1 MAGTVRHPD
10 WKTTLKERL
19 SYCVGFSASVGESVL
34 LQIWLTT
41 YLLMTGLDVGVTAII
56 LLIVKTIDAVDD
68 MLFGWIVD
76 RFNPANNRFLR
87 KFVGTGR
94 FIPWLRLCFAV
105 MPVAVILL
113 YHIPSG
119 APDWVK
125 IVWFCGTYLMA
136 DLGYTILDVPMNA
149 LLTTMTNESGERDSI
164 IMLRSYVMLAIVGT
178 VYLGV
183 TVLISEHIGVS
194 IGSAITIF
202 SVMMMICIL
211 PMIFN
216 VKERAIMEVHTADG
230 EEAEKLTFI
239 ESMKCLLKNRNLLSY
254 HGGSLISGC
263 LATGSAV
270 SLFASY
276 YLFGNSLFS
285 LVLSLP
291 ALVFTAVMT
300 AFIPKLAQKFDKNR
314 IRMVCLSIGLVTGAL
329 IYFVGYRNIPLYLAA
344 FLLNLIP
351 TGIAGA
357 ISSYLVPNCIEY
369 GKYKTGKD
377 ATGISF
383 AFGTFTAKFP
393 SAIASSLGLWL
404 LGLYGWVSI
413 EAESFAEI
421 AALGVTQSA
430 SAIHGLW
437 AITAGYPLIGGL
449 LAYICYLFYN
459 LTDKDAAVMAK
470 CNSGEITRE
479 EAEKML
485 SKKY

>member
-1 MAGTVRHPD
+1 MAKKIMHPD
-10 WKTTLKERL
+10 WKTSLKERL
-19 SYCVGFSASVGESVL
+19 SYSTGFSASVGESVL
-34 LQIWLTT
+34 LQVWLTT
-41 YLLMTGLDVGVTAII
+41 YLLMTGMDVGVTAVA
-56 LLIVKTIDAVDD
+56 LLIIKTIDAVDD

-87 KFVGTGR
+87 KIVGTGR

-105 MPVAVILL
+105 MPVAVVLL
-113 YHIPSG
+113 YHIPEGVSE
-119 APDWVK
+119 WVK
-125 IVWFCGTYLMA
+125 VTWFCTAYLLA
-136 DLGYTILDVPMNA
+136 DIGYTILDVPMNA
-149 LLTTMTNESGERDSI
+149 LLTTMTEEGGERDSI
-164 IMLRSYVMLAIVGT
+164 IMLRSFFMLLIAGS

-183 TVLISEHIGVS
+183 TVLISEHVGIS
-194 IGSAITIF
+194 ISSAITIF
-202 SVMMMICIL
+202 SVIMLICIL

-216 VKERAIMEVHTADG
+216 VRERAIMAVHTQ
-230 EEAEKLTFI
+230 EEEPLRKFTFV
-239 ESMKCLLKNRNLLSY
+239 ESIKCLLQNRNLLA
-254 HGGSLISGC
+254 HQCGSLISGC

-276 YLFGNSLFS
+276 YLFGDSLFS
-285 LVLSLP
+285 LVLSVPTMVLTS
-291 ALVFTAVMT
+291 LITFFV
-300 AFIPKLAQKFDKNR
+300 PKWARKHDKNR
-314 IRMVCLSIGLVTGAL
+314 MRMVCLTIGLVTGPL
-329 IYFVGYRNIPLYLAA
+329 IYFVGYKNIPLYLVV
-344 FLLNLIP
+344 FFLNLIP
-351 TGIAGA
+351 TSIAGA

-383 AFGTFTAKFP
+383 ALGTFTAKFP

-421 AALGVTQSA
+421 AALGITQSE

-437 AITAGYPLIGGL
+437 AITAGYPLIGTV

-459 LTDKDAAVMAK
+459 LTDKDAAIMAK
-470 CNSGEITRE
+470 CNTGEITRE
-479 EAEKML
+479 EAEKLL

>member
-1 MAGTVRHPD
+1 MARTARHPE

-19 SYCVGFSASVGESVL
+19 SYCMGFSASVGESVL
-34 LQIWLTT
+34 LQVWLTT
-41 YLLMTGLDVGVTAII
+41 YLLMTGLDVGVTAVI
-56 LLIVKTIDAVDD
+56 LLIIKTIDAVDD

-76 RFNPANNRFLR
+76 RFNPADSRILR
-87 KFVGTGR
+87 KYVGTGR

-105 MPVAVILL
+105 MPVAVVLL
-113 YHIPSG
+113 YHIPAG

-125 IVWFCGTYLMA
+125 IAWFCAAYLMA

-149 LLTTMTNESGERDSI
+149 LLTTMTSDGGERDSI
-164 IMLRSYVMLAIVGT
+164 IMLRSYMMMAIDGA

-183 TVLISEHIGVS
+183 TVLISEHIGMS
-194 IGSAITIF
+194 IGSAITLF
-202 SVMMMICIL
+202 SVMMTVCML
-211 PMIFN
+211 PMVFN
-216 VKERAIMEVHTADG
+216 VKERAIMEVHAAEG
-230 EEAEKLTFI
+230 EEKITFT
-239 ESMKCLLKNRNLLSY
+239 ESVRCLLRNRNLLSY
-254 HGGSLISGC
+254 HGGSLVSGC

-276 YLFGNSLFS
+276 YLFGDSLFS
-285 LVLSLP
+285 LVLSVP
-291 ALVFTAVMT
+291 ALVFTAIMT
-300 AFIPKLAQKFDKNR
+300 AFIPKLAEKYDKNR
-314 IRMVCLSIGLVTGAL
+314 IRMVCLSIGLVTGL
-329 IYFVGYRNIPLYLAA
+329 LVYFVGYRNVPLYLAV
-344 FLLNLIP
+344 FVLNLIP

-377 ATGISF
+377 ATGISY
-383 AFGTFTAKFP
+383 ALGTFTAKFP

-430 SAIHGLW
+430 SALHGLW
-437 AITAGYPLIGGL
+437 AITSGYPLIGSL
-449 LAYICYLFYN
+449 LAFICYLFYN

-470 CNSGEITRE
+470 CNAGEITRE
-479 EAEKML
+479 EAEKLL
-485 SKKY
+485 SRKY